1 MNSKPNLAAIHTQK
15 GWVHCP
21 ICTHTVEAEI
31 VHRGRQLFTK
41 PGQRCPRCASTLD
54 AACILRLDKIAA

>member
-1 MNSKPNLAAIHTQK
+1 MTSESKLPAIRTQK

-21 ICTHTVEAEI
+21 ICTHSVEADI
-31 VHRGRQLFTK
+31 VQRGRQLITK
-41 PGQRCPRCASTLD
+41 PGQRCARCGSTLD

>member
-1 MNSKPNLAAIHTQK
+1 MNSDSKAPAIRTQR

-21 ICTHTVEAEI
+21 ICTHTVEADI
-31 VHRGRQLFTK
+31 VQWGRRLFTK

-54 AACILRLDKIAA
+54 AACITRLDKIAA

>member
-1 MNSKPNLAAIHTQK
+1 MNSDSKLPAIRTHK

-21 ICTHTVEAEI
+21 MCTHAVEAEI
-31 VHRGRQLFTK
+31 VQRGRQLFTK

-54 AACILRLDKIAA
+54 AASILRLDKIAA